1 MNQNHIMND
10 FREYQKNQRELA
22 DILKEASKVTRN
34 LMMSKER
41 ELDELSQKIQ
51 NDAFKIMVTGT
62 FKNGKSTFINA
73 MLGEEVLPAYAL
85 PCTAVINEV
94 KYGVLKRAVLHFRN
108 PLPDSLPNQLAPK
121 AVRHMEQY
129 KGRAI
134 PSLEIPYDEIE
145 DYVVIPMGADEKQM
159 KLQSPY
165 EKVELFYPLELL
177 KNGVEIIDSPGL
189 NEDET
194 RTRVTMD
201 YLMKVDAILYVL
213 NANAICAGD
222 EMRFV
227 KNDLRGGN
235 IDSVFF
241 VVNRFD
247 QIRAREQPEIRRYAE
262 LKLKEFYEQP
272 ELFCVSA
279 LNALEGRLE
288 GNDTLVEESGMTPL
302 EKRLTEFLTE
312 EKGKAKLISPA
323 RQVRHILSREALEV
337 VIPRERKLLETSLK
351 DLENKYA
358 KIRPKLEI
366 ITREKD
372 QKKAELDMKIERS
385 ARKFERSALRK
396 ISEIM
401 DSIPTWVEEYTPPTS
416 LGAIPTKK
424 KTEQVVTEISEY
436 LKTKTEDE
444 YREWQNS
451 VLKSLIE
458 EEADSIFGA
467 VEQDISRIFSEIDSI
482 HIELTDSEY
491 DANPVPVWQRVAG
504 VAGGLMIG
512 DVGLAFSGGVNGIG
526 KEFAKTAA
534 FELGAGFML
543 GLFGI
548 LNPVTLIAVVVAA
561 FLYNFGKGASKAM
574 DKLKKKVSEAVA
586 KDLSNEKADK
596 MARDLADG
604 IKCKF
609 EELEEQIIDSIS
621 KEVDDID
628 RQVKSVMEEKARG
641 QNDVENRKKELEKSE
656 KIIHEL
662 NGRLDALVFALAG
675 A

>member
-34 LMMSKER
+34 LTMSKER

-444 YREWQNS
+444 YREWQNN